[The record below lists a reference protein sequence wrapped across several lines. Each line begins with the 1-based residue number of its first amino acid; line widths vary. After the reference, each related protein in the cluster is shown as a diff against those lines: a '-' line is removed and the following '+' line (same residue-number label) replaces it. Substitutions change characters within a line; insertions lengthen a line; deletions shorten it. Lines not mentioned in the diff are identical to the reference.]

1 MVMMKLAFH
10 AISGMAALCSVTS
23 AQAEVTNTAANGF
36 TVQHQTEIAGNSDAV
51 WKALIAPSRY
61 WNGDHS
67 WTGNAENFYL
77 VPQAGGCFC
86 ELIRTTSD
94 DNIKSSDGSVQHMRV
109 IYAHNGK
116 MLRMSGALG
125 PLQGEAVTGTLT
137 VQLQPQGDATVVRFT
152 YKVGGYMEFPVD
164 QIAPAVDGVIG
175 EQLARLSALFSD
187 PDAADA
193 GLQDGADE
201 QIDESA
207 SAVDEGDD
215 PS

>member
-1 MVMMKLAFH
+1 MMKLAFH

-61 WNGDHS
+61 WNADHS

-137 VQLQPQGDATVVRFT
+137 MLLQPQGDATVVRFT

-175 EQLARLSALFSD
+175 EQLARLSALFGD
-187 PDAADA
+187 ADAADA
-193 GLQDGADE
+193 GLQDDAVE
-201 QIDESA
+201 QIDDGA
-207 SAVDEGDD
+207 STVDESDD